1 MYTKRVQI
9 ANYGPVDR
17 LDITFPFEGASPK
30 PLLLVGE
37 NGSGKSILLSHIVN
51 GLVSAKDVAYP
62 ETPEV
67 ETGKVY
73 KLRSSSYVKSGS
85 EYYFGRVDFENG
97 LFLAEMRSRR
107 QKQEYE
113 VLPPGLTEPDVLDA
127 WNKMSPEENDC
138 IDSSFSLDNKGRIEE
153 LFGKNCVLYF
163 PHNRFEEP
171 AWLNEDNLKAQAQHM
186 DLKRMQGSTSRTV
199 IEHSPLHD
207 NQNWLF
213 DVIYDRAAFELQTR
227 NVNLPLKD
235 GNTTIPLTLHSGYSG
250 DAARMYETVLQM
262 VESITRRQAA
272 RFGIGRRRNRVVSLV
287 SNITGPIVPNIFQLS
302 SGETSLLNLFLSILR
317 DFDLCGTPFSGAIDI
332 RGIVVVDEIDLHLH
346 AVHQN
351 EVLPKL
357 IKMFPNVQFVVT
369 THSPLFVLGM
379 QRVFGED
386 GFAVYQLPDGQQI
399 TPEEFSEFG
408 EAYMSFA
415 TSRRFAKDIEE
426 ALEKEKKP
434 ILLPEGDTD
443 IRYLR
448 KAAQLLGQQAT
459 LDAFQL
465 KDGGGAGNLTNIFK
479 HFHTPLPELLKHP
492 VVLLFDSDK
501 DKPNKDNG
509 RLYQRSIPQ
518 QADNPLKAGIEN
530 LFTRVTLERALMHD
544 ETLIDI
550 ESEHEA
556 QVEGHKKTVPEK
568 WTVNDARKAR
578 LCDWLCEYGDAEDFQ
593 AFNEVLHILAEVLK
607 ADSTQGQEEAV
618 AVASDEV
625 SGTDEQSL
633 VDTTPSPPSAE

>member
-17 LDITFPFEGASPK
+17 LDITFPFEGDSPK

-186 DLKRMQGSTSRTV
+186 DLKRMQGYTSRTV

-235 GNTTIPLTLHSGYSG
+235 GNATIPLTLHSGYSG
-250 DAARMYETVLQM
+250 DATRMYETVLQM

-317 DFDLCGTPFSGAIDI
+317 DFDLCGTPFSGATDI
-332 RGIVVVDEIDLHLH
+332 RGGSWSW
-346 AVHQN
+346 
-351 EVLPKL
+351 
-357 IKMFPNVQFVVT
+357 MRST
-369 THSPLFVLGM
+369 CTC
-379 QRVFGED
+379 
-386 GFAVYQLPDGQQI
+386 
-399 TPEEFSEFG
+399 T
-408 EAYMSFA
+408 
-415 TSRRFAKDIEE
+415 RR
-426 ALEKEKKP
+426 
-434 ILLPEGDTD
+434 
-443 IRYLR
+443 
-448 KAAQLLGQQAT
+448 
-459 LDAFQL
+459 
-465 KDGGGAGNLTNIFK
+465 
-479 HFHTPLPELLKHP
+479 
-492 VVLLFDSDK
+492 
-501 DKPNKDNG
+501 
-509 RLYQRSIPQ
+509 
-518 QADNPLKAGIEN
+518 
-530 LFTRVTLERALMHD
+530 
-544 ETLIDI
+544 
-550 ESEHEA
+550 
-556 QVEGHKKTVPEK
+556 
-568 WTVNDARKAR
+568 
-578 LCDWLCEYGDAEDFQ
+578 
-593 AFNEVLHILAEVLK
+593 
-607 ADSTQGQEEAV
+607 
-618 AVASDEV
+618 
-625 SGTDEQSL
+625 
-633 VDTTPSPPSAE
+633 